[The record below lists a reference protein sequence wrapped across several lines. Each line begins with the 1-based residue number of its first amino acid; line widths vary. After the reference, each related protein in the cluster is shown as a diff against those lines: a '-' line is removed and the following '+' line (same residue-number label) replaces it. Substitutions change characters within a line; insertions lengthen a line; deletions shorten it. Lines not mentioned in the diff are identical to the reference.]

1 MIAKEAYPFL
11 IPPAIIA
18 GLGFVFGIAVIGL
31 LFLVLAVFIAFF
43 FRDPERSIPVE
54 PAAIVSPAD
63 GKVVNIS
70 NESDGSTRVS
80 IFLSVFN
87 VHINRS
93 PIGGKVASIHH
104 LPGKFKVAFNEQA
117 SLENEQ
123 SIWLIDDGLRK
134 VKFSQI
140 AGILARRIVSW
151 KRPGETV
158 EKGERV
164 GLIRFGS
171 RVDVFLPKDAT
182 IGVSLGDTVKG
193 GSSIV
198 GRFNHV

>member
-1 MIAKEAYPFL
+1 MAKEAYPFL
-11 IPPAIIA
+11 IPPAVVA
-18 GLGFVFGIAVIGL
+18 GLGFAFGITVIGW
-31 LFLVLAVFIAFF
+31 LFLLLAVFVAFF
-43 FRDPERSIPVE
+43 FRDPERSIPIE

-70 NESDGSTRVS
+70 SESDGSTRVS

-93 PIGGKVASIHH
+93 PIGGKVESIHY

-171 RVDVFLPKDAT
+171 RVDIFLPKDVT
-182 IGVSLGDTVKG
+182 IGVSLGDTVQG

>member
-123 SIWLIDDGLRK
+123 SIWLIDDGPRK